1 LPSTVGADTIAY
13 ATLTNT
19 GRDPAINAGIDLF
32 IDTVDVN
39 ATPEVIHQ
47 KQNSYASRCKAQN
60 ITYELIV
67 INPPGEPHHP
77 YPTQKRIPSE
87 MIDWDVLY
95 GMKYLVFRGCINYD
109 TFNNTRHTAFC
120 YFFQAGGN

>member
-47 KQNSYASRCKAQN
+47 KQNSYASQCKAQN
-60 ITYELIV
+60 IIYELIV
-67 INPPGEPHHP
+67 INPSGDPHHP
-77 YPTQKRIPSE
+77 YTTQKRMPSE
-87 MIDWDVLY
+87 MIDWDVPY
-95 GMKYLVFRGCINYD
+95 GMKYLLFRGRINHAYPVD
-109 TFNNTRHTAFC
+109 T
-120 YFFQAGGN
+120 QAYHC